1 MLCRCIG
8 LRKVYPPRG
17 GKGQNVAVDN
27 LHLTMYEGEIF
38 ALLGHNGA
46 GEPRPCYRIR

>member
-1 MLCRCIG
+1 M
-8 LRKVYPPRG
+8 
-17 GKGQNVAVDN
+17 AVDN

-46 GEPRPCYRIR
+46 GKTTTLEMLTGMKVTNPLPLARGTDVLT